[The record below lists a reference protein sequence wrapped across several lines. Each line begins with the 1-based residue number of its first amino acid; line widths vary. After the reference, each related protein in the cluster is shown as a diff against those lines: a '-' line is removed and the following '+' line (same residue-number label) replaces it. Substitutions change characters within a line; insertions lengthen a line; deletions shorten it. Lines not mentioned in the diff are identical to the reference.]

1 MGAARLVAA
10 LSVFAAALAA
20 PAAVTAQADE
30 PDTVVVR
37 CEVWGPGGEDN
48 THLVGYAQ
56 GLGASRSEA
65 QANAERDMAS
75 SYGLGVRLG
84 RCLTPF

>member
-1 MGAARLVAA
+1 MPGVARVLLAT
-10 LSVFAAALAA
+10 ALAGS
-20 PAAVTAQADE
+20 AAGTAQADE

-37 CEVWGPGGEDN
+37 CEVWGSGGEDS

-56 GLGASRSEA
+56 GLGASREEA
-65 QANAERDMAS
+65 RANAERDMVS
-75 SYGLGVRLG
+75 SYGLGVRVG